1 MSDLPTLPGVTPIGS
16 GKVRELYAVG
26 DDQLLLVATDRISAF
41 DVVLPTPI
49 PDKGKV
55 LTGLTDHWL
64 DLLGVPNHRIATALA
79 EFPEPLQEHADALEG
94 RAMLCR
100 RAEVVLIECVARGY
114 LAGSGWA
121 EYRRAG
127 TVCGLPLPDGLQE
140 SSQLPEPIFTPS
152 TKAPIGEHDENI
164 SFEETVA
171 RVGAD
176 LAGRLRELTLDL
188 YTRAAGHALERGII
202 LADTK
207 FEFGTLPDGELIL
220 IDEVLTPDSSRF
232 WPSDEYE
239 PGRGQ
244 ASFDKQYVRDWLSD
258 SGWDKQPP
266 GPELPAEVV
275 ARTRDR
281 YVEAY
286 ERLAGRPFKD
296 WAG

>member
-64 DLLGVPNHRIATALA
+64 DLLAVPNHRIATALA